1 MVSNTD
7 GSADWVVII
16 WIVVL
21 ILAVTGGLSCFGGP
35 TNVPPGDRPCVE
47 QMTNA
52 AC

>member
-1 MVSNTD
+1 MNNTD

-16 WIVVL
+16 WL
-21 ILAVTGGLSCFGGP
+21 IALFLGFTGSLGACLGGT
-35 TNVPPGDRPCVE
+35 TNVPPGERPCVE